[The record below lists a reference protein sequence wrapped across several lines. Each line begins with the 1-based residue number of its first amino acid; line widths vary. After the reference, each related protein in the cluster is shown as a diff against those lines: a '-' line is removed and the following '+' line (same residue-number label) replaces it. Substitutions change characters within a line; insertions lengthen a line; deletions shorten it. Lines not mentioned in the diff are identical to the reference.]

1 MDVEKLLC
9 ALNND
14 NNEAIIDL
22 DYATIAKEKNDILQR
37 LNIPRERLKQMTKTL
52 KSYRY
57 VEQIEHIR
65 YGSYIRWISLKNPDP
80 ALIKLTNGGLLCSI
94 QAIGEDIHVLC
105 KNNMNRLF
113 QIKLSEVILFQKLNE
128 QEQVILSALKY
139 IQE

>member
-1 MDVEKLLC
+1 MDVEKLLH

-52 KSYRY
+52 KAYRY
-57 VEQIEHIR
+57 VEKIEHIR

-80 ALIKLTNGGLLCSI
+80 VLTTTQEAGVGGIRSCLFRKIEARPRSPPVNLWGNVEPHPDGTCGAISLALRKGDG
-94 QAIGEDIHVLC
+94 
-105 KNNMNRLF
+105 
-113 QIKLSEVILFQKLNE
+113 
-128 QEQVILSALKY
+128 
-139 IQE
+139 

>member
-1 MDVEKLLC
+1 MDVEKLLH

-52 KSYRY
+52 KAYRY
-57 VEQIEHIR
+57 VEKIEHIR

-80 ALIKLTNGGLLCSI
+80 VLTNGGLLCSI
-94 QAIGEDIHVLC
+94 KAIGEDIHVLC
-105 KNNMNRLF
+105 RNNMNRLF
-113 QIKLSEVILFQKLNE
+113 QIKMSEVILFQKLNE